1 MFLLHEEINPACDWV
16 LSKSAFPLPLKCPLS
31 QGLAFIPE
39 SLDGLQ
45 CWSSPSISGKLLD
58 YSKRQLPSSYLT
70 RKLDWEDKSV
80 GARAFK
86 RPGRSPGFQPPN
98 RTFSYFSSSQI
109 ITKAMISHWTAFS
122 YWIPYLFP
130 SKPPLPF
137 PPSHFFYEPHCPFP
151 QSTGTSFLI
160 KPTLLFLPGILLLQ
174 SRLFG
179 ESGPLKSSFLA
190 APGWSRCFVVGSQP
204 MLRLQGTTSPQGAM
218 SGPRASGWHPLSHL
232 PVWKPVGYFRDKDIS
247 SHCSLLCFS
256 EFCHHSTS
264 STQREGM
271 KSAGTWVLIPL
282 QGWALWG
289 AKIVFFPP
297 CVISDSWLL
306 ENKVQIS
313 SETDDAVF
321 KNKRAVSPLL
331 KCTSSLV

>member
-1 MFLLHEEINPACDWV
+1 
-16 LSKSAFPLPLKCPLS
+16 
-31 QGLAFIPE
+31 
-39 SLDGLQ
+39 
-45 CWSSPSISGKLLD
+45 
-58 YSKRQLPSSYLT
+58 
-70 RKLDWEDKSV
+70 
-80 GARAFK
+80 
-86 RPGRSPGFQPPN
+86 
-98 RTFSYFSSSQI
+98 
-109 ITKAMISHWTAFS
+109 MISHWTTFS

-130 SKPPLPF
+130 SKLPLPF

-190 APGWSRCFVVGSQP
+190 APGWSRCFCGGIPANAEAAGYHFSPGSHVGSSGFRLASSQP
-204 MLRLQGTTSPQGAM
+204 SSCLEA
-218 SGPRASGWHPLSHL
+218 
-232 PVWKPVGYFRDKDIS
+232 VGYFRDKDIS

-282 QGWALWG
+282 QGWAVWG